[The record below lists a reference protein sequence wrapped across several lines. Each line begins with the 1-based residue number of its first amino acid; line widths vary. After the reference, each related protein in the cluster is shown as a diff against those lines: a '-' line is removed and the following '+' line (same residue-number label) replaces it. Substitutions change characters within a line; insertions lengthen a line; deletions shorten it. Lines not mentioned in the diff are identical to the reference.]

1 MHCPQLEHRR
11 CISKSLRK
19 LESSKRLLRGDKAG
33 HGFRAFR
40 GCLLDREAG
49 EDGAGL
55 DLISGNFLFGDVHGA
70 SSLSFGKIG
79 TKGLR
84 LSATLERLI
93 TESREAGA
101 GPLGR
106 FVLAITRKSGKY

>member
-1 MHCPQLEHRR
+1 M
-11 CISKSLRK
+11 
-19 LESSKRLLRGDKAG
+19 ESSKGLLPGSKVGR
-33 HGFRAFR
+33 GFRAFI
-40 GCLLDREAG
+40 GSPLDC
-49 EDGAGL
+49 
-55 DLISGNFLFGDVHGA
+55 GNFLFGDVHGA